1 MSQHVLAADAV
12 NDIAL
17 YRLQIFSVSLSI
29 LPTDPHLSAHY
40 RKSWRKIF
48 TATALRKPVKGLY
61 KPSQRLRN
69 KGPAWLFVPAKCR
82 MSTLFMTYV
91 GGDRGRKS
99 ELSAKCQLRD
109 RRKVLTI
116 QCQSR
121 KSWMAI
127 YKDLQKFSAACLNRI
142 KWQEP
147 QDLLNTQDSCKI
159 LWFTYLSLLVN
170 ADVGWASYN
179 FASPKY
185 FLYKRIDTFHGST
198 IALLLGH
205 WFICIGWPYFLQPVY
220 RSSVINQMCRHQL

>member
-121 KSWMAI
+121 KSWVVI
-127 YKDLQKFSAACLNRI
+127 YKDLHKFCCMSQSNKMARA
-142 KWQEP
+142 P
-147 QDLLNTQDSCKI
+147 
-159 LWFTYLSLLVN
+159 
-170 ADVGWASYN
+170 
-179 FASPKY
+179 
-185 FLYKRIDTFHGST
+185 GST
-198 IALLLGH
+198 EH
-205 WFICIGWPYFLQPVY
+205 SRFLQKSLIHLPK
-220 RSSVINQMCRHQL
+220 SPG